1 MIQHFYLY
9 KLLFLFPVLLSAV
22 YSLHVRVQEIT
33 TGRTEDKIRHCA
45 VRSGSTPF
53 SPSSVLPPL
62 CCPSYLQPLSWPPPC
77 CMLLVRE
84 ENSMGLEQAQVN
96 TVKKHSPVHSS
107 QSETQFTK
115 LSFCI
120 FPKKKKKHT
129 TQAGAFLLKLLDC
142 AILKI
147 TSCQSGM
154 SRKPCANKREKR
166 EKNHIIVTAFKLQK
180 GIQSIR
186 FYRWHSP
193 GRQTMNNC
201 LTWKKCC

>member
-115 LSFCI
+115 LLFCI
-120 FPKKKKKHT
+120 FPTKKKAHYTSRSFPVKTFGLCNFK
-129 TQAGAFLLKLLDC
+129 DY
-142 AILKI
+142 ILSVRHVQK
-147 TSCQSGM
+147 TMC
-154 SRKPCANKREKR
+154 K
-166 EKNHIIVTAFKLQK
+166 QK
-180 GIQSIR
+180 G
-186 FYRWHSP
+186 
-193 GRQTMNNC
+193 
-201 LTWKKCC
+201 KKRKESHNSYCF